1 MTRRKW
7 ERGSE
12 RREDSAVAERGGSG
26 GTMSVRLS
34 EGAIAVSGPRAA
46 PSTGTGRGNAFGT
59 PWARFGL
66 WGGCEGCVRPGDEGS
81 GRVAGT
87 RCRPRP

>member
-1 MTRRKW
+1 MTRRKR

-66 WGGCEGCVRPGDEGS
+66 WGGAK
-81 GRVAGT
+81 VA
-87 RCRPRP
+87 

>member
-34 EGAIAVSGPRAA
+34 EGAIAVSGPQAA
-46 PSTGTGRGNAFGT
+46 GAGRGNAFGT
-59 PWARFGL
+59 PWARSGL
-66 WGGCEGCVRPGDEGS
+66 WRGAK
-81 GRVAGT
+81 VA
-87 RCRPRP
+87 